1 MPQTTTRERKDAP
14 RATFTQVVGEIFV
27 TVGVLVLLFAFYESF
42 WTNLEAGR
50 KQEVAN
56 AQLEDTWENR
66 RGQGTPELG
75 NAFARLYIPHFGSDF
90 HFAIVEGTNEE
101 QLLAGPGHY
110 PETQG
115 AGQAGNFALAGH
127 RVGKGAPFNDL
138 GALKTCDALVVE
150 TQTTWEIYRVLP
162 TPGSGDLSCF
172 SPDQQAHITGGD
184 YAHVQGR
191 YITTPSDVAVI
202 DPLPHTEAAPEGLE
216 ALITL
221 TTCHPQ
227 FSNAE
232 RMIVHGMLTE
242 SLPKEPGVVPTVL
255 GGKNV

>member
-1 MPQTTTRERKDAP
+1 MPETLTREQATRP
-14 RATFTQVVGEIFV
+14 RAGFTQVFGEILV
-27 TVGVLVLLFAFYESF
+27 TIGVLILLFAFYESF

-50 KQEVAN
+50 KQEAVN
-56 AQLEDTWENR
+56 AELEDTWHNE
-66 RGQGTPELG
+66 RGRTTPELG

-101 QLLAGPGHY
+101 QLFAGPGHY

-115 AGQAGNFALAGH
+115 AGQQGNFALAGH

-138 GALKTCDALVVE
+138 GALSTCDAVVVE
-150 TQTTWEIYRVLP
+150 THTTWEIYRVLP
-162 TPGSGDLSCF
+162 IGGGDLSCF
-172 SPDQQAHITGGD
+172 SPAQQERITTGD
-184 YAHVQGR
+184 YSHVQGR
-191 YITTPSDVAVI
+191 YITTPSDVAVL
-202 DPLPHTEAAPEGLE
+202 DPLPHAGGDPANLE
-216 ALITL
+216 AVITL

-242 SLPKEPGVVPTVL
+242 SIPKEPGVVPEAL
-255 GGKNV
+255 GGHNV